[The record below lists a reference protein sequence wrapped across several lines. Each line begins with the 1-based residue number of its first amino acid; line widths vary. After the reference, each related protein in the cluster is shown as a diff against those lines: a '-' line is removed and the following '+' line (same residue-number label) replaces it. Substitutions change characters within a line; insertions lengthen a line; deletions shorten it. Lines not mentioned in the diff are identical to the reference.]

1 MVFATTIE
9 GYRQRELSRSS
20 CNISLS
26 DLLET
31 DEGAVDPAEGKKI
44 DLDVAS
50 SCLMI
55 IMIFYN

>member
-9 GYRQRELSRSS
+9 GYRQRELSGSS

-44 DLDVAS
+44 DLY
-50 SCLMI
+50 SCSI
-55 IMIFYN
+55 IMSHDNYDIL